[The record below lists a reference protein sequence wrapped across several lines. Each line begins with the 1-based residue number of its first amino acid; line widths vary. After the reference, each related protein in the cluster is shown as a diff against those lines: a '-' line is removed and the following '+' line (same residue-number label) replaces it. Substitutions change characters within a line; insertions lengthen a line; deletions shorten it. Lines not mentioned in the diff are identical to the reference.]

1 MLTTAQRQIPMKCA
15 TGSDVMPGPFF
26 LAGLPPVRLWLLRGV
41 SVVAL
46 GISLYLL
53 FVSISLRGP
62 VGCGA
67 SSSCE
72 QVLNSRWSTWLGLP
86 VSAAGAAVY
95 LVLLVA
101 TFFVRS
107 GTSPTWRRRAWKGLA
122 LTSALAALAAIWF
135 ISVQFAAVG
144 SLCKYCLAIH
154 SCGVIAAGLV
164 WTAIPIRRR
173 EASLLNLNDPAGM
186 SQKTLLSCLALA
198 SIATG
203 VLIAGPIL
211 FPAKAYQI
219 SVTHLG
225 QNFAPARLSFD
236 LSTTRPATAPVQSS
250 DNSNITFVAG
260 GRAIHLDPKKVPVIG
275 SPTAKYFIV
284 MLGDYTCGHCQVTH
298 HTLDRLREQYGDEV
312 AVVVLPTPLDPAC
325 DPYVPP
331 GMQHLPQSC
340 ALARI
345 ALAVWRANPQMFPVM
360 DQWLFSGN
368 RFRQE
373 DEARLFA
380 SKLVGASALE
390 KAEADPRVA
399 EMIRQDCDVYAAC
412 GLGAVPKLL
421 FGSTNVSGTV
431 NDERILFAP
440 IEREWGIKPGRP

>member
-1 MLTTAQRQIPMKCA
+1 
-15 TGSDVMPGPFF
+15 MPRPFF
-26 LAGLPPVRLWLLRGV
+26 VAGLPPVRLWLLRGA
-41 SVVAL
+41 SLVAL

-53 FVSISLRGP
+53 FMSISLRGP

-95 LVLLVA
+95 LLLLVS
-101 TFFVRS
+101 TFLLGL
-107 GTSPTWRRRAWKGLA
+107 GTSPAWRRRAWKGMA

-135 ISVQFAAVG
+135 ISVQFEAVG

-154 SCGVIAAGLV
+154 CCGVIAAGLV
-164 WTAIPIRRR
+164 WTAIPIGRR
-173 EASLLNLNDPAGM
+173 EASLLNPNNPAEL
-186 SQKTLLSCLALA
+186 SHKTLLSGLAVA

-203 VLIAGPIL
+203 VLIAGQIL
-211 FPAKAYQI
+211 FPAKTYKI
-219 SVTHLG
+219 FSDP
-225 QNFAPARLSFD
+225 FPMRDS
-236 LSTTRPATAPVQSS
+236 LSTTRPATAPFQSS
-250 DNSNITFVAG
+250 GNSNLRITFVAG
-260 GRAIHLDPKKVPVIG
+260 GRVIHLNPKKVPVIG

-284 MLGDYTCGHCQVTH
+284 MLGDYTCGHCRVTH
-298 HTLDRLREQYGDEV
+298 LALDRLRTAYGDEV
-312 AVVVLPTPLDPAC
+312 AVVMLPTPLDPAC

-331 GMQHLPQSC
+331 GMQHMPQDC
-340 ALARI
+340 ALAKLAI
-345 ALAVWRANPQMFPVM
+345 AVWCANPEMFPVM
-360 DQWLFSGN
+360 DQWLFSEN

-380 SKLVGASALE
+380 RKLVGSSALG

-399 EMIRQDCDVYAAC
+399 EMIRQDCDFYAAC

-421 FGSTNVSGTV
+421 FGSTNVSGAV

-440 IEREWGIKPGRP
+440 IEREWGIKPDRP